1 MIALA
6 MLPLLSYSQSKSE
19 KYPKQTVINGDTV
32 VILSLSQANEMNQSF
47 VEMQAKID
55 SINSIADTL
64 QSVVINKDSQNEN
77 LQVQL
82 IQTENRLD
90 KQYIRQERFQT
101 VGNVILGISAFTA
114 FFFLANELNQY

>member
-1 MIALA
+1 MGLPAL
-6 MLPLLSYSQSKSE
+6 SFSQSKSE

-32 VILSLSQANEMNQSF
+32 VILSLSQAIEMNESF
-47 VEMQAKID
+47 MEMQAKID

-64 QSVVINKDSQNEN
+64 QSVVV
-77 LQVQL
+77 VQQSKTTDL
-82 IQTENRLD
+82 TKQIEQTTRRLD

-101 VGNVILGISAFTA
+101 VGNVILGISAFTV

>member
-1 MIALA
+1 
-6 MLPLLSYSQSKSE
+6 MLPALSYSQSKSE

-47 VEMQAKID
+47 MEMQAKID

-64 QSVVINKDSQNEN
+64 QSVVINKDSEN
-77 LQVQL
+77 KTLQVEL

-90 KQYIRQERFQT
+90 KQHIRKQRFDT
-101 VGNVILGISAFTA
+101 VGDVILGIGIFTT
-114 FFFLANELNQY
+114 FLFITKHHMNQY

>member
-1 MIALA
+1 
-6 MLPLLSYSQSKSE
+6 MLPALSYSQSKSE

-47 VEMQAKID
+47 MEMQAKID

-64 QSVVINKDSQNEN
+64 QSVVINKDSENKN
-77 LQVQL
+77 LQVEL

-90 KQYIRQERFQT
+90 KRYIRKERFDT
-101 VGNVILGISAFTA
+101 VGDVILGVGIFAT
-114 FFFLANELNQY
+114 FFLITNHLNQY